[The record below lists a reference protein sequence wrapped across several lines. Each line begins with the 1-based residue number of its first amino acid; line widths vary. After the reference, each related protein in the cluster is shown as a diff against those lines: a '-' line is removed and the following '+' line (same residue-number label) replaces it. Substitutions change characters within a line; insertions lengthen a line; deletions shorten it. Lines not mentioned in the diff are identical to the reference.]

1 MRSNE
6 ELSIDVGV
14 SADGAIAPSSRPLR
28 AGGAAVLLGPTDNKV
43 HIRGL
48 HKIYA
53 SGTKRVIALEDVNL
67 DIRPNEF
74 VTLVGPSG
82 CGKSTLLKL
91 IGALIR
97 PSRGVLLFDGKPLLG
112 PTRDVGIV
120 FQEAVLLEWRTA
132 LDNVLLPAEILG
144 LDRARA
150 RERALGLIHLVG
162 LSGFEKCYPRELSGG
177 MQQRVSICRALIHN
191 PSVLLM
197 DEPFAALD
205 ALTREELGFEL
216 MRIWDTEKKTVVFV
230 THNITE
236 AILLADRVVAM
247 SPRPGRIAKI
257 VSVDLPRPRTL
268 EMEFTPEFKAY
279 SEQIREVIY
288 HGPGGTKHDR

>member
-1 MRSNE
+1 MSTLRAFSRT
-6 ELSIDVGV
+6 DV
-14 SADGAIAPSSRPLR
+14 AAPSIERGFRTTRDKVSNVTSNDKP
-28 AGGAAVLLGPTDNKV
+28 GMNKFQID
-43 HIRGL
+43 HLSKTYTARHG
-48 HKIYA
+48 
-53 SGTKRVIALEDVNL
+53 SVIALEDVNL
-67 DIRPNEF
+67 SIRPNEF

-91 IGALIR
+91 IGALIK
-97 PSRGVLLFDGKPLLG
+97 PSRGVLLHDGTHLTG

-120 FQEAVLLEWRTA
+120 FQEAVLLQWRTV

-144 LDRARA
+144 LDRRKSRARA
-150 RERALGLIHLVG
+150 MELINLVG
-162 LSGFEKCYPRELSGG
+162 LGGFEARYPRELSGG

-205 ALTREELGFEL
+205 AMTREELGFEL
-216 MRIWDTEKKTVVFV
+216 LRIWAADKKTVIFV

-247 SPRPGRIAKI
+247 TPRPGRIARVI
-257 VSVDLPRPRTL
+257 DIELERPRTIA
-268 EMEFTPEFKAY
+268 MEFTEQFKTY
-279 SEQIREVIY
+279 SEQVREVIY
-288 HGPGGTKHDR
+288 HG